1 MLEKQLPSNLNRMVR
16 PSYPRVAGIARGLD
30 LPDDRSGRRA
40 HAADLP
46 SFAASPPMVPL
57 AVVEGQATGWWWAA
71 IAFFMEGFA
80 LYGASLYPSAIYSV
94 DEALLPSHLHQAR
107 LADSR
112 HGTVQS
118 LAAQS
123 LNGSN
128 VISPGLAA
136 WSEPRPSKGGDW
148 LGAVG
153 AKIAAVWTHWRR
165 ESEIR
170 QAVQALSEYD
180 DRTLLDLG
188 ICGRADIERMV
199 RYCRDC

>member
-30 LPDDRSGRRA
+30 LPDDRGGRRA
-40 HAADLP
+40 RATSADLP
-46 SFAASPPMVPL
+46 AFTTSPPMVPL
-57 AVVEGQATGWWWAA
+57 AVVEGQSAGWWWAA

-80 LYGASLYPSAIYSV
+80 LYGASLYPSAIFSV
-94 DEALLPSHLHQAR
+94 DEASLLSNVHQAR

-112 HGTVQS
+112 H
-118 LAAQS
+118 AAAVP

-136 WSEPRPSKGGDW
+136 WSESRPHDGGNW
-148 LGAVG
+148 LSGLG
-153 AKIAAVWTHWRR
+153 EKIVAVWTHWRR